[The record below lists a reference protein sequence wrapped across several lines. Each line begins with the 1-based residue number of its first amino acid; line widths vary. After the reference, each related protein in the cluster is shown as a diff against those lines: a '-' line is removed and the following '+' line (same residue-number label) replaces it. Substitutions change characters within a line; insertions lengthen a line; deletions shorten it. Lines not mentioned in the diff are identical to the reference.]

1 MADERQFHVLFA
13 SLREKVEGSG
23 RSVSTLG
30 PLSWSIGS
38 NRPSAFIESFS
49 TRCPAER
56 LIPLSGQRSLRRR
69 RIRCNNVSRPND
81 FARNSRNV
89 FSFFRTNES
98 SADTNE
104 FSKKSTCLCF
114 SIVFLFFIFLFVF
127 SNNNKRIIRMRF
139 VCHETRRHNSP
150 FDTTRFRSIS
160 FE

>member
-13 SLREKVEGSG
+13 SLRERVEGSG
-23 RSVSTLG
+23 RSVSTVG

-69 RIRCNNVSRPND
+69 RIRCNNISRPND

-98 SADTNE
+98 SDE
-104 FSKKSTCLCF
+104 RVFQEEYLSLFLDCF
-114 SIVFLFFIFLFVF
+114 LIFYFFIFFF
-127 SNNNKRIIRMRF
+127 
-139 VCHETRRHNSP
+139 P
-150 FDTTRFRSIS
+150 TTIKG
-160 FE
+160 

>member
-13 SLREKVEGSG
+13 SLRERVEGSG
-23 RSVSTLG
+23 RSVSTVG

-89 FSFFRTNES
+89 FSFFRMNHQPIRTS
-98 SADTNE
+98 FPRRVLVFVSRL
-104 FSKKSTCLCF
+104 FSY
-114 SIVFLFFIFLFVF
+114 FLFFYFFF
-127 SNNNKRIIRMRF
+127 FQQR
-139 VCHETRRHNSP
+139 
-150 FDTTRFRSIS
+150 
-160 FE
+160 

>member
-13 SLREKVEGSG
+13 SLRERVEGSG
-23 RSVSTLG
+23 RSVSTVG

-69 RIRCNNVSRPND
+69 RIRCNVSRPND

-114 SIVFLFFIFLFVF
+114 DVLDCFLIFYFFIFFF
-127 SNNNKRIIRMRF
+127 QQR
-139 VCHETRRHNSP
+139 
-150 FDTTRFRSIS
+150 
-160 FE
+160 

>member
-69 RIRCNNVSRPND
+69 RIRCNNISRPND

-98 SADTNE
+98 SDE
-104 FSKKSTCLCF
+104 RVFQEEYLSLFLDCF
-114 SIVFLFFIFLFVF
+114 LIFYFFIFFF
-127 SNNNKRIIRMRF
+127 SNNDKRIIRMRF

>member
-13 SLREKVEGSG
+13 SLRERVEGSG
-23 RSVSTLG
+23 RSVSTVG

-56 LIPLSGQRSLRRR
+56 LIPLSERSLRRR

-98 SADTNE
+98 STDTNE
-104 FSKKSTCLCF
+104 FSKKSTYLCF
-114 SIVFLFFIFLFVF
+114 DVLDCFLIFYFFIFFF
-127 SNNNKRIIRMRF
+127 QQR
-139 VCHETRRHNSP
+139 
-150 FDTTRFRSIS
+150 
-160 FE
+160 

>member
-13 SLREKVEGSG
+13 LLREKVEGSG

-104 FSKKSTCLCF
+104 FSFVSRLF
-114 SIVFLFFIFLFVF
+114 SYFLFFYFFF
-127 SNNNKRIIRMRF
+127 SNNDKRIIRMRF